1 MKKHSLYLLF
11 LVFPVIAVVSSCQKW
26 KEPTEVAFYMDIEK
40 SSALN
45 GQLTFT
51 GGEIVLE
58 YFEFDGDREKGDDV
72 FFSKDFE
79 DGLVIPFDE
88 SMKIEGLDF
97 VIPQGIYKRLD
108 IRFKTSDNMTGV
120 TLLIN
125 GNYTYSGGGSVPVR
139 FEIEDPQSF
148 EDRAE
153 EADGQS
159 IVLDD
164 EIYSPAKIVLDPSYW
179 FEPVPVSSFESADL
193 TDIGGVNTL
202 LISKDENEEIYNLI
216 LDRVDET
223 TMIIFNY

>member
-1 MKKHSLYLLF
+1 MKNKKWLLF
-11 LVFPVIAVVSSCQKW
+11 FLAFQFVGLLSSCQKW
-26 KEPTEVAFYMDIEK
+26 KEPTEVGFYMDIDK

-45 GQLTFT
+45 DQLTFT

-72 FFSKDFE
+72 FFSKDYA

-108 IRFKTSDNMTGV
+108 IRFKTSDDMTGV
-120 TLLIN
+120 TLLVN

-139 FEIEDPQSF
+139 FEIEDTQSF

-153 EADGQS
+153 EDNGQD
-159 IVLDD
+159 IVLDK
-164 EIYSPAKIVLDPSYW
+164 EIYSPAKIILDPSYW
-179 FEPVPVSSFESADL
+179 FEPVPVSSFEDADL

-202 LISKDENEEIYNLI
+202 LINKDVNEDIYNLV
-216 LDRVDET
+216 LDRVDEAIVIT
-223 TMIIFNY
+223 FNY